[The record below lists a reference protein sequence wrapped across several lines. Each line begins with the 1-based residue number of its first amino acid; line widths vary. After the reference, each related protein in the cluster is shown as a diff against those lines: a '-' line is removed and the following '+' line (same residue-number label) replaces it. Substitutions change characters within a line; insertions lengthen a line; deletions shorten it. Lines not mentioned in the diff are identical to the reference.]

1 MDTHGYSSLSRTVR
15 WRTPALPQAIGA
27 QLTYPAGQVI
37 SMSRDGGLS
46 MLLGDLLM
54 LRQVGLPVKAVVFNS
69 ASLGF
74 VQLEVRAAR
83 FPDRAVDLVNPDFAK
98 LAEAML
104 GVAGG
109 QHKL

>member
-1 MDTHGYSSLSRTVR
+1 
-15 WRTPALPQAIGA
+15 
-27 QLTYPAGQVI
+27 
-37 SMSRDGGLS
+37 
-46 MLLGDLLM
+46 MLLRDLLM

-83 FPDRAVDLVNPDFAK
+83 FPDRALDLVNPDCAK